1 MTLTNWAGNITF
13 GAAHVHRPGSLD
25 ELQSVVA
32 ASDRVRALG
41 SGHSF
46 SPIADTT
53 ADLVSVAGLPA
64 TVEASADRTTATV
77 AAGMRYGEVAVALE
91 AHGLALH
98 NLGSLP
104 HISVAGAVATGTH
117 GSGPTLGSLS
127 TAVLGLDLVTATGAL
142 LRLDRTDPR
151 FPGAV
156 VALGALGVVTAVTLA
171 VQPTYDVAQT
181 VYQDLPVR
189 RLATDLDEILAAGYS
204 VSLFTTWSR
213 DVVDQVWVKRRTDD
227 PRAALDPGWLDTHAA
242 TRPLH
247 PVPGMSPAS
256 CTEQLGLPGPWHERL
271 PHFRLD
277 HTPSSGAELQT
288 EYLVPRQHGVD
299 ALDAVQAM
307 APRVAAVLQ
316 VSELRTVAA
325 DDLWLSPAYEQ
336 DSLAVHFTWVDD
348 AAAVAPVVAEL
359 EQRLAPFGPRPHW
372 GKVFTLPP
380 AVVQPLYPR
389 LADVAALR
397 RELDPDDVFGNAMV
411 DRYLDVP
418 TTDERKATT

>member
-1 MTLTNWAGNITF
+1 VTLTNWAGNITF
-13 GAAHVHRPGSLD
+13 GAARVHRPGTLD
-25 ELQSVVA
+25 ELRSVVA

-46 SPIADTT
+46 SPVADTT

-64 TVEASADRTTATV
+64 TVDISTDRTTATV
-77 AAGMRYGEVAVALE
+77 AAGMRYGEVAVALQ
-91 AHGLALH
+91 AQGLALH

-127 TAVLGLDLVTATGAL
+127 TAVRGLDLVTATGAL

-213 DVVDQVWVKRRTDD
+213 AVVDQVWVKRRTDD
-227 PRAALDPGWLDTHAA
+227 PQAGLGATWFDARAA

-247 PVPGMSPAS
+247 PVPGMSAAS
-256 CTEQLGLPGPWHERL
+256 CTEQLGVPGPWHERL

-288 EYLVPRQHGVD
+288 EYLVPRRHAAA

-307 APRVAAVLQ
+307 APQVAAVLQ

-325 DDLWLSPAYEQ
+325 DDLWLSMACEQ
-336 DSLAVHFTWVDD
+336 DSLALHFTWVDD

-372 GKVFTLPP
+372 GKVFSMPP
-380 AVVQPLYPR
+380 AAVQPLYPR
-389 LADVAALR
+389 LTDVVALR
-397 RELDPDDVFGNAMV
+397 RKLDPDGVFGNAMV
-411 DRYLDVP
+411 DEYLGGDVG
-418 TTDERKATT
+418 

>member
-1 MTLTNWAGNITF
+1 VTLTNWAGNITF
-13 GAAHVHRPGSLD
+13 GAARVHRPGTLD
-25 ELQSVVA
+25 ELRSVVA

-46 SPIADTT
+46 SPVADTT

-64 TVEASADRTTATV
+64 TVDISTDRTTATV
-77 AAGMRYGEVAVALE
+77 AAGMRYGEVAVALQ
-91 AHGLALH
+91 AQGLALH

-127 TAVLGLDLVTATGAL
+127 TAVRGLDLVTATGAL

-213 DVVDQVWVKRRTDD
+213 AVVDQVWVKRLHD
-227 PRAALDPGWLDTHAA
+227 PQAGLGATWLDARAA

-247 PVPGMSPAS
+247 PVPGMSAAS
-256 CTEQLGLPGPWHERL
+256 CTEQLGVPGPWHERL

-277 HTPSSGAELQT
+277 HMPSSGAELQT
-288 EYLVPRQHGVD
+288 EYLVPRRHAAA

-307 APRVAAVLQ
+307 APQVAAVLQ

-325 DDLWLSPAYEQ
+325 DDLWLSMAYEQ
-336 DSLAVHFTWVDD
+336 DSLALHFTWVDD

-372 GKVFTLPP
+372 GKVFSMPP
-380 AVVQPLYPR
+380 AAVRPLYPR

-397 RELDPDDVFGNAMV
+397 RELDPEDVFGNAMV
-411 DRYLDVP
+411 DEYLVLP
-418 TTDERKATT
+418 

>member
-13 GAAHVHRPGSLD
+13 GAARVHRPTALD
-25 ELQSVVA
+25 ELRSLVG

-46 SPIADTT
+46 SPVADTT

-64 TVEASADRTTATV
+64 TVDVSPDRATATV
-77 AAGMRYGEVAVALE
+77 AAGMRYGEVAVALQSQ
-91 AHGLALH
+91 GLALH

-117 GSGPTLGSLS
+117 GSGPTLGNLS
-127 TAVLGLDLVTATGAL
+127 TAVVGLDLVTATGAL
-142 LRLDRTDPR
+142 LRLNRTDPR

-156 VALGALGVVTAVTLA
+156 VALGALGVVTSVTLA

-189 RLATDLDEILAAGYS
+189 RLATDLDEILAAGTS
-204 VSLFTTWSR
+204 VSLFTTWRR

-227 PRAALDPGWLDTHAA
+227 PRAALGADWLDTRQA
-242 TRPLH
+242 TEPLH

-256 CTEQLGLPGPWHERL
+256 CTEQLGVPGPWHLRL

-288 EYLVPRQHGVD
+288 EYLLPRRHALA
-299 ALDAVQAM
+299 ALDAVQAI
-307 APRVAAVLQ
+307 APRVSAVLQ

-325 DDLWLSPAYEQ
+325 DDLWLSPAYQQ
-336 DSLAVHFTWVDD
+336 DSLAIHFTWIDD

-359 EQRLAPFGPRPHW
+359 DQQLAPFGARPHW
-372 GKVFTLPP
+372 GKVFTMPP
-380 AVVQPLYPR
+380 AAVQPLYPR

-397 RELDPDDVFGNAMV
+397 RELDPEDVFGNAMV
-411 DRYLDVP
+411 DDYLVLP
-418 TTDERKATT
+418 

>member
-1 MTLTNWAGNITF
+1 VTLTNWAGNITF
-13 GAAHVHRPGSLD
+13 GAARVHRPGTLD
-25 ELQSVVA
+25 ELRSVVA

-46 SPIADTT
+46 SPVADTT

-64 TVEASADRTTATV
+64 TVDISTDRTTATV
-77 AAGMRYGEVAVALE
+77 AAGMRYGEVAVALQ
-91 AHGLALH
+91 AQGLALH

-127 TAVLGLDLVTATGAL
+127 TAVVGLDLVTATGAL

-213 DVVDQVWVKRRTDD
+213 AVVDQVWVKRRTHD
-227 PRAALDPGWLDTHAA
+227 PQAALGATWLDARAATH
-242 TRPLH
+242 PLH
-247 PVPGMSPAS
+247 PVPGMSAAS
-256 CTEQLGLPGPWHERL
+256 CTEQLGVPGPWHERL

-288 EYLVPRQHGVD
+288 EYLVPRRHAAA

-307 APRVAAVLQ
+307 APQVAAVLQ

-372 GKVFTLPP
+372 GKVFSMPP
-380 AVVQPLYPR
+380 AAVQPLYPR
-389 LADVAALR
+389 LADVVALR
-397 RELDPDDVFGNAMV
+397 RKLDPDGVFGNAMV
-411 DRYLDVP
+411 DEYLGGDVG
-418 TTDERKATT
+418 

>member
-13 GAAHVHRPGSLD
+13 GAARVHRPGTLD

-46 SPIADTT
+46 SPVADTT

-64 TVEASADRTTATV
+64 RVDVSADRTTATV
-77 AAGMRYGEVAVALE
+77 AAGMRYGEVAVALQ

-117 GSGPTLGSLS
+117 GSGPSLGSLS
-127 TAVLGLDLVTATGAL
+127 TAVVGLDLVTATGAM

-156 VALGALGVVTAVTLA
+156 VALGALGVVAAVTLA

-204 VSLFTTWSR
+204 VSLFTSWSR

-227 PRAALDPGWLDTHAA
+227 PRAAPNAGWLDMHAA
-242 TRPLH
+242 TGPLH

-256 CTEQLGLPGPWHERL
+256 CTEQLGVPGPWHERL

-288 EYLVPRQHGVD
+288 EYLVPRRHAVA

-307 APRVAAVLQ
+307 ALRVAAVLQ

-348 AAAVAPVVAEL
+348 AVAVAPVVAEL
-359 EQRLAPFGPRPHW
+359 EQRLAPFEPRPHW
-372 GKVFTLPP
+372 GKVFTMPP
-380 AVVQPLYPR
+380 AAVQPLYPR

-411 DRYLDVP
+411 DTYLP
-418 TTDERKATT
+418 R

>member
-13 GAAHVHRPGSLD
+13 GAARVHRPGTLD
-25 ELQSVVA
+25 QLQSLVA
-32 ASDRVRALG
+32 ASERVRALG

-46 SPIADTT
+46 SPVADTT

-64 TVEASADRTTATV
+64 TVEVSADRTTATV
-77 AAGMRYGEVAVALE
+77 AAGMRYGELAMALQ

-127 TAVLGLDLVTATGAL
+127 TAVVGLDLVTSTGAM

-156 VALGALGVVTAVTLA
+156 VALGAIGVVTALTLA

-189 RLATDLDEILAAGYS
+189 RLATDLDEILTAGYS

-213 DVVDQVWVKRRTDD
+213 DVIDEVWVKRRTDD
-227 PRAALDPGWLDTHAA
+227 LRAALDPGWLDMHAA
-242 TRPLH
+242 TGPLH

-256 CTEQLGLPGPWHERL
+256 CTEQLGVPGPWHERL

-288 EYLVPRQHGVD
+288 EYLVPRRHAVA
-299 ALDAVQAM
+299 ALDAVEAM
-307 APRVAAVLQ
+307 APRVATVLQ

-336 DSLAVHFTWVDD
+336 DSLAIHFTWVDD

-372 GKVFTLPP
+372 GKVFSMPP
-380 AVVQPLYPR
+380 AAVQPLYPR
-389 LADVAALR
+389 LADVVALR
-397 RELDPDDVFGNAMV
+397 RKLDPDDVFGNAMV
-411 DRYLDVP
+411 DAYLP
-418 TTDERKATT
+418 R

>member
-1 MTLTNWAGNITF
+1 VTLTNWAGNIRF
-13 GAAHVHRPGSLD
+13 GAARVHRPGTLD
-25 ELQSVVA
+25 ELRSVVA

-41 SGHSF
+41 SAHSF
-46 SPIADTT
+46 SPVADTT

-64 TVEASADRTTATV
+64 RVDVSADRTTATV
-77 AAGMRYGEVAVALE
+77 AAGMRYGEVAVALQ

-127 TAVLGLDLVTATGAL
+127 TAVVGLDLVTATGAM
-142 LRLDRTDPR
+142 LRLDRSDPR

-156 VALGALGVVTAVTLA
+156 VALGALGVVAAVTLA

-204 VSLFTTWSR
+204 VSLFTTWRR
-213 DVVDQVWVKRRTDD
+213 DVVDQVWVKQRTDD
-227 PRAALDPGWLDTHAA
+227 PRPALDPGWLDMHAA
-242 TRPLH
+242 TGPLH

-256 CTEQLGLPGPWHERL
+256 CTEQLGVPGPWHERL

-288 EYLVPRQHGVD
+288 EYLVPRRHAVA

-307 APRVAAVLQ
+307 ESQVAAVLQ

-325 DDLWLSPAYEQ
+325 DELWLSPAYEQ

-348 AAAVAPVVAEL
+348 AAAVAPVVTEL
-359 EQRLAPFGPRPHW
+359 EQRLAPFRPRPHW

-380 AVVQPLYPR
+380 AAVQPLYPR
-389 LADVAALR
+389 LADIAALR
-397 RELDPDDVFGNAMV
+397 RELDPDGVFGNAMV
-411 DRYLDVP
+411 DQYLP
-418 TTDERKATT
+418 Q

>member
-1 MTLTNWAGNITF
+1 MTLTNWAGNVTF
-13 GAAHVHRPGSLD
+13 GAARVHRPGTLD
-25 ELQSVVA
+25 ELRSVVA

-46 SPIADTT
+46 SAVADTT

-64 TVEASADRTTATV
+64 RVDVAPDRTTATV
-77 AAGMRYGEVAVALE
+77 AAGMRYGEVAVALQ
-91 AHGLALH
+91 AQGLALH

-127 TAVLGLDLVTATGAL
+127 TAVVGLDLVTATGAM

-171 VQPTYDVAQT
+171 VQPAYDVAQT
-181 VYQDLPVR
+181 VYLDLPVR

-213 DVVDQVWVKRRTDD
+213 DVVEQVWVKRRTDD
-227 PRAALDPGWLDTHAA
+227 SRAALGPDWLDMQAA
-242 TRPLH
+242 TGPLH

-256 CTEQLGLPGPWHERL
+256 CTEQLGVPGPWHERL

-288 EYLVPRQHGVD
+288 EYLVPRRHAVA

-307 APRVAAVLQ
+307 AARVAAVLQ

-372 GKVFTLPP
+372 GKVFTMPP
-380 AVVQPLYPR
+380 AAVQPLYPR
-389 LADVAALR
+389 LAEFAALR
-397 RELDPDDVFGNAMV
+397 RELDPDGVFGNAMV
-411 DRYLDVP
+411 DQYLVLP
-418 TTDERKATT
+418 

>member
-1 MTLTNWAGNITF
+1 MNLTNWAGNITY
-13 GAAHVHRPGSLD
+13 GAARVHRPGTLD
-25 ELQSVVA
+25 ELKSVVA

-46 SPIADTT
+46 SPVADTT

-64 TVEASADRTTATV
+64 TVDVSADRTTATV
-77 AAGMRYGEVAVALE
+77 AAGLRYGEVAVALQ
-91 AHGLALH
+91 AHGLALP

-127 TAVLGLDLVTATGAL
+127 TAVVGLDLVTATGAM

-171 VQPTYDVAQT
+171 VRPTYDVAQT

-189 RLATDLDEILAAGYS
+189 RLTTDLDEILAAGYS

-227 PRAALDPGWLDTHAA
+227 PLAALGADWLDARAATQ
-242 TRPLH
+242 PLH
-247 PVPGMSPAS
+247 PVPGMAAAS
-256 CTEQLGLPGPWHERL
+256 CTEQLGLPGPWHQRL

-288 EYLVPRQHGVD
+288 EYLLPRRHAVA

-316 VSELRTVAA
+316 VSEVRTVAA
-325 DDLWLSPAYEQ
+325 DDLWLSMAYEQ
-336 DSLAVHFTWVDD
+336 DSLALHFTWVDD

-359 EQRLAPFGPRPHW
+359 EQRLGPFGPRPHW
-372 GKVFTLPP
+372 GKVFSMQPV
-380 AVVQPLYPR
+380 AVQPLYPR

-397 RELDPDDVFGNAMV
+397 GQLDPDGVFGNAMV
-411 DRYLDVP
+411 DQYLGV
-418 TTDERKATT
+418 AVA

>member
-1 MTLTNWAGNITF
+1 VTLTNWAGNITF
-13 GAAHVHRPGSLD
+13 GAARVHRPGTLD

-46 SPIADTT
+46 SPVADTT
-53 ADLVSVAGLPA
+53 GDLVSVAGLPA
-64 TVEASADRTTATV
+64 TVDVSPDRTTATV
-77 AAGMRYGEVAVALE
+77 AAGMRYGEVAVALQ
-91 AHGLALH
+91 AQGLALH

-127 TAVLGLDLVTATGAL
+127 TAVVGLDLVTATGSV
-142 LRLDRTDPR
+142 LRLDRADAR

-189 RLATDLDEILAAGYS
+189 RLATGLEEILAAGTS
-204 VSLFTTWSR
+204 VSLFTTWGR

-227 PRAALDPGWLDTHAA
+227 LRPALGPDWLDARAATE
-242 TRPLH
+242 PLH
-247 PVPGMSPAS
+247 PVAGMSPAS
-256 CTEQLGLPGPWHERL
+256 CTEQLGVPGPWHQRL

-288 EYLVPRQHGVD
+288 EYLVPRRHALD
-299 ALDAVQAM
+299 ALDAVHGIA
-307 APRVAAVLQ
+307 ARVAAVLQ

-325 DDLWLSPAYEQ
+325 DDLWLSPAYQQ
-336 DSLAVHFTWVDD
+336 DSLAIHFTWVDD
-348 AAAVAPVVAEL
+348 PAAVAPVVAEL
-359 EQRLAPFGPRPHW
+359 EQGLAPFGARPHW
-372 GKVFTLPP
+372 GKVFTMPP
-380 AVVQPLYPR
+380 ATVQSRYPR
-389 LADVAALR
+389 LADFAALR

-411 DRYLDVP
+411 DEYLMLP
-418 TTDERKATT
+418 

>member
-13 GAAHVHRPGSLD
+13 GAARVHRPGTLE
-25 ELQSVVA
+25 ELRSVVA

-41 SGHSF
+41 SAHSF
-46 SPIADTT
+46 SPVADTT
-53 ADLVSVAGLPA
+53 DDLVSVAGLPA
-64 TVEASADRTTATV
+64 RVDVSADRSTATV
-77 AAGMRYGEVAVALE
+77 AAGMRYGEVAVALQ
-91 AHGLALH
+91 AQGLALH

-127 TAVLGLDLVTATGAL
+127 TAVVGLDLVTATGAM
-142 LRLDRTDPR
+142 LRLDRTDLR

-156 VALGALGVVTAVTLA
+156 VGLGALGVVTAVTLA

-213 DVVDQVWVKRRTDD
+213 DVVDQIWVKRRTDD

-242 TRPLH
+242 TGPLH

-256 CTEQLGLPGPWHERL
+256 CTEQLGVPGPWHERL

-288 EYLVPRQHGVD
+288 EYLVPRRHAVA

-359 EQRLAPFGPRPHW
+359 EQRLAPLGPRPHW
-372 GKVFTLPP
+372 GKVFTMPP
-380 AVVQPLYPR
+380 AAVQPLYPR

-397 RELDPDDVFGNAMV
+397 RELDPNDVFGNAMV
-411 DRYLDVP
+411 DEYLGSAG
-418 TTDERKATT
+418 T

>member
-1 MTLTNWAGNITF
+1 VTLTNWAGNITF
-13 GAAHVHRPGSLD
+13 GAARVHRPGTLD
-25 ELQSVVA
+25 ELRSLVA

-46 SPIADTT
+46 SPVADTT
-53 ADLVSVAGLPA
+53 GDLVSVAGLPA
-64 TVEASADRTTATV
+64 TVDVSPDGTTATV
-77 AAGMRYGEVAVALE
+77 AAGMRYGEVAVALQ
-91 AHGLALH
+91 AQGLALP

-127 TAVLGLDLVTATGAL
+127 SAVVGLDLVTATGAM

-151 FPGAV
+151 LPGAV
-156 VALGALGVVTAVTLA
+156 VALGALGVVTAVSLA

-189 RLATDLDEILAAGYS
+189 RLGTDLDEILAAGTS
-204 VSLFTTWSR
+204 VSLFTTWDR

-227 PRAALDPGWLDTHAA
+227 PWAALGPDWLDARAATE
-242 TRPLH
+242 PLH
-247 PVPGMSPAS
+247 PVRGMSPAS
-256 CTEQLGLPGPWHERL
+256 CTQQLGVPGPWHQRL

-277 HTPSSGAELQT
+277 HTPSSGAELQA
-288 EYLVPRQHGVD
+288 EYLLPRRHALA
-299 ALDAVQAM
+299 ALDAVQAI

-325 DDLWLSPAYEQ
+325 DDLWLSPAYQQ
-336 DSLAVHFTWVDD
+336 DSLAIHFTWVDD
-348 AAAVAPVVAEL
+348 PAAVAPVVAEL

-372 GKVFTLPP
+372 GKVFTMPP
-380 AVVQPLYPR
+380 AAVQPLYPR
-389 LADVAALR
+389 LAEVAALR
-397 RELDPDDVFGNAMV
+397 RELDPDDVFGTAMV
-411 DRYLDVP
+411 DEYLVLP
-418 TTDERKATT
+418 